1 MPFQV
6 SPGVSVVETDLTT
19 IVPTISTTAA
29 GFVGA
34 FSWGPANE
42 IRTISSENELREV
55 YGDPDDTN
63 FTWWFSAA
71 NFLRYGSNLQIVRA
85 VESGAKNAGITN
97 SGVGDVSVK
106 GWPIDDQLTGT
117 GNLNGGAGTA
127 PFVSR
132 YPGIIGNNIGVAC
145 VDSMGNS
152 GETFSSFK
160 FASYLRGAPT
170 ITALASERT
179 GRGATFADEMHIV
192 VYDATGYF
200 TGTKDTPLEIFEG
213 VSKATDAKKDDGT
226 SNYYRNVINNGSEY
240 ILATKATA
248 PTDGNS
254 GTNAEQT
261 IQEVYG
267 GLTTTNFVDFFGGLS
282 AGFALTG
289 GTGGTGGSSG
299 DAAAIFRGYNDFFA
313 NSETQDV
320 SLLIGGPAG
329 NTVRNTIVDIA
340 EARKDCVAFIS
351 PDLEDVTGIADTE
364 KADAVIAARND
375 VTTKSSYVVMDSG
388 WKYQYDPYN
397 DKFRFIPLNADIAGL
412 CAKTDEIAE
421 PWFSPAGFNRGA
433 IRNVIKLAYS
443 PDKTDRDKL
452 YVKGINPVVSFTGE
466 GIVLFGDKTMSA
478 KPSAFDR
485 INVRRLF
492 NILEKSISTAA
503 KFSLFE
509 FNDEFTRAAFRN
521 LVEPFLRDV
530 QSRRGIFDFKVV
542 CDESNN
548 TATVIDKNEFRADI
562 YVKPARSINF
572 ITLNF
577 VASPTGVD
585 FDEIGA

>member
-29 GFVGA
+29 GFVGSFA
-34 FSWGPANE
+34 WGPANE
-42 IRTISSENELREV
+42 VRTVSSENELREV
-55 YGDPDDTN
+55 YGDPDEDN
-63 FTWWFSAA
+63 FTYWFSAA
-71 NFLRYGSNLQIVRA
+71 NFLRYGSNLQVVRA
-85 VESGAKNAGITN
+85 VSDGARNAGH
-97 SGVGDVSVK
+97 GVGGSGGVIGYPLSDKLEDTNGLAATDK
-106 GWPIDDQLTGT
+106 GVF
-117 GNLNGGAGTA
+117 A
-127 PFVSR
+127 SR
-132 YPGIIGNNIGVAC
+132 FPGVIGNNIGVA
-145 VDSMGNS
+145 VLDSANTGTTLGS
-152 GETFSSFK
+152 WGD
-160 FASYLRGAPT
+160 AGVYGSYFRADPDT
-170 ITALASERT
+170 SARAAERT
-179 GRGATFADEMHIV
+179 GITEGFKDEIHVI

-200 TGTKDTPLEIFEG
+200 TGSKNTPLEIYEG
-213 VSKATDAKKDDGT
+213 LSKATDAKRDDGT
-226 SNYYRNVINNGSEY
+226 SNHYRTAINNESRYVVVLKGS
-240 ILATKATA
+240 
-248 PTDGNS
+248 S
-254 GTNAEQT
+254 GGSSTGAAAVTT
-261 IQEVYG
+261 IQTQYG
-267 GLTTTNFVDFFGGLS
+267 GNANASFADFFSGLS
-282 AGFALTG
+282 AGIALTG
-289 GTGGTGGSSG
+289 GAATAATG
-299 DAAAIFRGYNDFFA
+299 AI
-313 NSETQDV
+313 NSFYTSVFSNAETQDV

-329 NTVRNTIVDIA
+329 NATRNAIVDIA

-351 PDLEDVTGIADTE
+351 PDLEDVTGIADTT
-364 KADAVIAARND
+364 KADAVISARND
-375 VTTKSSYVVMDSG
+375 VTTKSSYAVMDSG

-397 DKFRFIPLNADIAGL
+397 DKFRYIPLNADIAGL
-412 CAKTDEIAE
+412 CAKTDQIAE

-443 PDKTDRDKL
+443 PGKTDRDKL

-466 GIVLFGDKTMSA
+466 GIVLFGDKTMQA

-530 QSRRGIFDFKVV
+530 QARRGIFDFKVV
-542 CDESNN
+542 CDETNN
-548 TATVIDKNEFRADI
+548 TPTVIDKNEFRADI

>member
-29 GFVGA
+29 GFVGQ

-42 IRTISSENELREV
+42 VRTISSENELREV
-55 YGDPDDTN
+55 YGDPDDDN

-71 NFLRYGSNLQIVRA
+71 NFLRYGSNLQVVRA
-85 VESGAKNAGITN
+85 VSGDARNAAAGQGATSGI
-97 SGVGDVSVK
+97 VGYPLSEKIDSTTGDIYSASK
-106 GWPIDDQLTGT
+106 GSFASRFPGT
-117 GNLNGGAGTA
+117 
-127 PFVSR
+127 
-132 YPGIIGNNIGVAC
+132 IGNNIGIAVL
-145 VDSMGNS
+145 DS
-152 GETFSSFK
+152 
-160 FASYLRGAPT
+160 AGA
-170 ITALASERT
+170 TALTGFGANGSFGAFFRAVPDTSARASERT
-179 GRGATFADEMHIV
+179 GITTGFNDEIHVM
-192 VYDATGYF
+192 VYDTTGYF
-200 TGTKDTPLEIFEG
+200 TGTKDTPLEIYEG

-226 SNYYRNVINNGSEY
+226 SNYWRNAINNNSRY
-240 ILATKATA
+240 IVALR
-248 PTDGNS
+248 
-254 GTNAEQT
+254 
-261 IQEVYG
+261 
-267 GLTTTNFVDFFGGLS
+267 GLS
-282 AGFALTG
+282 ASGQTSSFEKSIQEQYGGSSSATFPEFFGDYTQGIALTG
-289 GTGGTGGSSG
+289 GIDGGSTG
-299 DAAAIFRGYNDFFA
+299 AINTFYTSLFA

-320 SLLIGGPAG
+320 SLLIGGPAD
-329 NTVRNTIVDIA
+329 NTTRNSIVDIA
-340 EARKDCVAFIS
+340 EQRKDCVAFVS
-351 PDLEDVTGIADTE
+351 PDLEDVTGIAETA
-364 KADAVIAARND
+364 KADAVIVARNAI
-375 VTTKSSYVVMDSG
+375 TTKSSYAVMDSG

-397 DKFRFIPLNADIAGL
+397 DKFRYVPLNADIAGL
-412 CAKTDEIAE
+412 CAKTDQVAE

-466 GIVLFGDKTMSA
+466 GIVLFGDKTMQA

-492 NILEKSISTAA
+492 NILEKSIATAA

-530 QSRRGIFDFKVV
+530 QARRGIFDFKVV
-542 CDESNN
+542 CDETNN
-548 TATVIDKNEFRADI
+548 TPLVIDKNEFRADI

>member
-29 GFVGA
+29 GFVG
-34 FSWGPANE
+34 FFGWGPANE
-42 IRTISSENELREV
+42 IRTISSENELRQV
-55 YGDPDDTN
+55 YGDPDDDN
-63 FTWWFSAA
+63 FSYWFSAG
-71 NFLRYGSNLQIVRA
+71 NFLRYGSNLQVVRA
-85 VESGAKNAGITN
+85 VEGSGRNSGSLFSSDGSGGVSGAFPLSEK
-97 SGVGDVSVK
+97 
-106 GWPIDDQLTGT
+106 LTSSTSSINGT
-117 GNLNGGAGTA
+117 GYGTFMA
-127 PFVSR
+127 K
-132 YPGIIGNNIGVAC
+132 YPGPIGNNIGVAAW
-145 VDSMGNS
+145 DGMGNS
-152 GETFSSFK
+152 GQTFTDWGFDQY
-160 FASYLRGAPT
+160 FREAPDT
-170 ITALASERT
+170 TARAQERT
-179 GRGATFADEMHIV
+179 GITTGFCDEVHVI

-200 TGTKDTPLEIFEG
+200 TGTKNEPLEIFEG
-213 VSKATDAKKDDGT
+213 LSKATDAKKDDGT
-226 SNYYRNVINNGSEY
+226 SNYYRTVINNSSEY
-240 ILATKATA
+240 ILATKASNTGISTEGTA
-248 PTDGNS
+248 
-254 GTNAEQT
+254 EEKT
-261 IQEVYG
+261 IQEYYNGVATASVPSIMD
-267 GLTTTNFVDFFGGLS
+267 GLTAGFGFAGGS
-282 AGFALTG
+282 AGLETSEIV
-289 GTGGTGGSSG
+289 TQ
-299 DAAAIFRGYNDFFA
+299 YNDLFA

-320 SLLIGGPAG
+320 SLLISGPAD
-329 NTVRNTIVDIA
+329 NTLRNTIVDIA
-340 EARKDCVAFIS
+340 ETRKDCVAFVS
-351 PDLEDVTGIADTE
+351 PDLNDVTGIAE
-364 KADAVIAARND
+364 SLKADAVISARND
-375 VTTKSSYVVMDSG
+375 VTTKSSYAVMDSG

-397 DKFRFIPLNADIAGL
+397 DKFRYIPLNPDVAGL
-412 CAKTDEIAE
+412 CAKTDQIAE

-452 YVKGINPVVSFTGE
+452 YVKGVNPVVSFTGE
-466 GIVLFGDKTMSA
+466 GIVLFGDKTMQA

-492 NILEKSISTAA
+492 NVLEKSISTAA

-530 QSRRGIFDFKVV
+530 QARRGIFDFKVV
-542 CDESNN
+542 CDETNN
-548 TATVIDKNEFRADI
+548 TPLIIDKNEFRADI

>member
-29 GFVGA
+29 GFVGS

-42 IRTISSENELREV
+42 VRTVSSENELREV
-55 YGDPDDTN
+55 YGDPDDDN
-63 FTWWFSAA
+63 FTYWFSAA
-71 NFLRYGSNLQIVRA
+71 NFLRYGSNLQVVRA
-85 VESGAKNAGITN
+85 VATGARNAGSPHAGGSGGIIGYPLSEKLDSTTGDIY
-97 SGVGDVSVK
+97 SGVK
-106 GWPIDDQLTGT
+106 G
-117 GNLNGGAGTA
+117 
-127 PFVSR
+127 PFASR
-132 YPGIIGNNIGVAC
+132 FPGPIGNNIGIAVL
-145 VDSMGNS
+145 DSAEAGVSLDTWGDS
-152 GETFSSFK
+152 GVFG
-160 FASYLRGAPT
+160 SYFRAIPDT
-170 ITALASERT
+170 SARATERT
-179 GRGATFADEMHIV
+179 GITTGFNDELHVI

-200 TGTKDTPLEIFEG
+200 TGTKDTPLEIYEG
-213 VSKATDAKKDDGT
+213 LSKATDAKRDDGT
-226 SNYYRNVINNGSEY
+226 SNHYRTAINNESRY
-240 ILATKATA
+240 IVALRGTSSSANTGAA
-248 PTDGNS
+248 PV
-254 GTNAEQT
+254 AT
-261 IQEVYG
+261 IQTQYG
-267 GLTTTNFVDFFGGLS
+267 GSSGASFGDFFGGLS
-282 AGFALTG
+282 AGFSLTG
-289 GTGGTGGSSG
+289 GT
-299 DAAAIFRGYNDFFA
+299 AAVDTSAINSYYTSVFE

-320 SLLIGGPAG
+320 SLLIGGPSD
-329 NTVRNTIVDIA
+329 NTTRNTIVDIA
-340 EARKDCVAFIS
+340 EKRKDCVAFIS
-351 PDLEDVTGIADTE
+351 PDLEDVTGIADTA
-364 KADAVIAARND
+364 KADAVIDARDN

-397 DKFRFIPLNADIAGL
+397 DKFRYVPLNADVAGL
-412 CAKTDEIAE
+412 CAKTDEISE

-530 QSRRGIFDFKVV
+530 QARRGIFDFKVV

>member
-29 GFVGA
+29 GFVGEFA
-34 FSWGPANE
+34 WGPANE
-42 IRTISSENELREV
+42 VRTISSENELREV
-55 YGDPDDTN
+55 YGDPDDDN
-63 FTWWFSAA
+63 FTYWFSAA
-71 NFLRYGSNLQIVRA
+71 NFLRYGSNLQVIRSVGTSARNA
-85 VESGAKNAGITN
+85 GLPNSGGSAGITGYPL
-97 SGVGDVSVK
+97 SEKLEAETGDIYAIDKGVF
-106 GWPIDDQLTGT
+106 
-117 GNLNGGAGTA
+117 A
-127 PFVSR
+127 SR
-132 YPGIIGNNIGVAC
+132 FPGPIGNNIGIAVL
-145 VDSMGNS
+145 DSAGS
-152 GETFSSFK
+152 GTTLGSWGDNGVFG
-160 FASYLRGAPT
+160 SYFRAEPDT
-170 ITALASERT
+170 SARAAERT
-179 GRGATFADEMHIV
+179 GITEGFNDELHVM

-200 TGTKDTPLEIFEG
+200 TGSKNTPLEIYEG
-213 VSKATDAKKDDGT
+213 LSKATDAKKDDGT
-226 SNYYRNVINNGSEY
+226 SNFYRTAINNESRYIVATRGASSGSFTG
-240 ILATKATA
+240 AA
-248 PTDGNS
+248 PVKS
-254 GTNAEQT
+254 
-261 IQEVYG
+261 IQEQYG
-267 GLTTTNFVDFFGGLS
+267 GDASSSFGDFFSGLS

-289 GTGGTGGSSG
+289 GNAGS
-299 DAAAIFRGYNDFFA
+299 DTAAIVTNYEDFFA

-320 SLLIGGPAG
+320 SLLIAGPAD
-329 NTVRNTIVDIA
+329 NTLRNSLVDIA
-340 EARKDCVAFIS
+340 EQRKDCVAFIS
-351 PDLEDVTGIADTE
+351 PDLADVTGIAE
-364 KADAVIAARND
+364 SAKSDAVISARND
-375 VTTKSSYVVMDSG
+375 VTTKSSYAVMDSG

-397 DKFRFIPLNADIAGL
+397 DKFRYLPLNPDIAGL
-412 CAKTDEIAE
+412 CAKTDQIAE

-466 GIVLFGDKTMSA
+466 GIVLFGDKTMQA

-530 QSRRGIFDFKVV
+530 QARRGIFDFKVV
-542 CDESNN
+542 CDETNN
-548 TATVIDKNEFRADI
+548 TPLVIDKNEFRADI

>member
-29 GFVGA
+29 GFVGE

-42 IRTISSENELREV
+42 VKTISSENQLREI
-55 YGDPDDTN
+55 YGDPDSDN
-63 FTWWFSAA
+63 FTYWFSAA
-71 NFLRYGSNLQIVRA
+71 NFLRYGSNLQIVRSVGSDA
-85 VESGAKNAGITN
+85 RNAGTTAEGVIAYPLADKLDDSVSDIN
-97 SGVGDVSVK
+97 SSNK
-106 GWPIDDQLTGT
+106 GQL
-117 GNLNGGAGTA
+117 A
-127 PFVSR
+127 SR
-132 YPGIIGNNIGVAC
+132 FPGPIGNNIGVAAY
-145 VDSMGNS
+145 DSS
-152 GETFSSFK
+152 GISTAAGDSLTGFGVGGVFGSF
-160 FASYLRGAPT
+160 FR
-170 ITALASERT
+170 ALPDTSARASERT
-179 GRGATFADEMHIV
+179 GITQGFNDEIHFV

-200 TGTKDTPLEIFEG
+200 TGSKNTPLEIFEG
-213 VSKATDAKKDDGT
+213 LSKATDAKKDDGT
-226 SNYYRNVINNGSEY
+226 SNYYRTVINNNSNYVVAQAGG
-240 ILATKATA
+240 LQDGGGDVA
-248 PTDGNS
+248 PIVK
-254 GTNAEQT
+254 T
-261 IQEVYG
+261 IQEQYNG
-267 GLTTTNFVDFFGGLS
+267 DDTSSFPDFLHGLS
-282 AGFALTG
+282 QGIQLTG
-289 GTGGTGGSSG
+289 GAAPG
-299 DAAAIFRGYNDFFA
+299 DTASILTNYNDFFSNA
-313 NSETQDV
+313 ETQDV
-320 SLLIGGPAG
+320 SLLIAGPAD
-329 NTVRNTIVDIA
+329 NVLRNAIVDIA
-340 EARKDCVAFIS
+340 EKRKDCVAFVS
-351 PDLEDVTGIADTE
+351 PDLADVQGTE
-364 KADAVIAARND
+364 SGKADAVIAARNE
-375 VTTKSSYVVMDSG
+375 VTTKSSYAVMDSG

-397 DKFRFIPLNADIAGL
+397 DTFRFVPLNADIAGL
-412 CAKTDEIAE
+412 CAKTDQIAE

-443 PDKTDRDKL
+443 PGKTDRDKL

-466 GIVLFGDKTMSA
+466 GIVLFGDKTMQA

-530 QSRRGIFDFKVV
+530 QARRGIFDFKVV
-542 CDESNN
+542 CDETNN
-548 TATVIDKNEFRADI
+548 TPTIIDKNEFRADI

>member
-29 GFVGA
+29 GFCGR

-42 IRTISSENELREV
+42 VRTVSSENELREI
-55 YGDPDDTN
+55 YGDPDDDN
-63 FTWWFSAA
+63 FAHWFSAA
-71 NFLRYGSNLQIVRA
+71 NFLRYGSNLQVVRS
-85 VESGAKNAGITN
+85 VESGAKNAGITT
-97 SGVGDVSVK
+97 GVGGASDSIV
-106 GWPIDDQLTGT
+106 GYPIADQLSGT
-117 GNLNGGAGTA
+117 GSLNGGEGTP

-132 YPGIIGNNIGVAC
+132 YPGVIGNNVGVA
-145 VDSMGNS
+145 VLDSEGNS
-152 GETFSSFK
+152 GETLSAFK
-160 FASYLRGAPT
+160 FGSYLRAIPNT
-170 ITALASERT
+170 SARASERT
-179 GRGATFADEMHIV
+179 GITTGFNDELSIV

-200 TGTKDTPLEIFEG
+200 SGSKDTPLEIFEG
-213 VSKATDAKKDDGT
+213 ISKATDAKKDDGT
-226 SNYYRNVINNGSEY
+226 SNYYRNVINNGSRY
-240 ILATKATA
+240 ILSTLATA
-248 PTDGNS
+248 PITGVS
-254 GTNAEQT
+254 GTAVQKT
-261 IQEVYG
+261 IQGQYG
-267 GLTTTNFVDFFGGLS
+267 GSSSASFADFFGGLS

-289 GTGGTGGSSG
+289 GTGGTGGEGS
-299 DAAAIFRGYNDFFA
+299 IITNYNDFFS

-320 SLLIGGPAG
+320 SLLVSGPAG
-329 NTVRNTIVDIA
+329 DTLRNAIVDIA
-340 EARKDCVAFIS
+340 EVRKDCVAFVS
-351 PDLEDVTGIADTE
+351 PDLNDVTGIPE
-364 KADAVIAARND
+364 SVKADRVIAARD
-375 VTTKSSYVVMDSG
+375 AVTTKSSYAVMDSG

-397 DKFRFIPLNADIAGL
+397 DKFRYVPLNADIAGL
-412 CAKTDEIAE
+412 CAKTDQIAE

-433 IRNVIKLAYS
+433 IRNVLKLAYS

-452 YVKGINPVVSFTGE
+452 YVKGVNPVVSFTGE
-466 GIVLFGDKTMSA
+466 GIVLFGDKTMQA

-492 NILEKSISTAA
+492 NILEKSIATAA

-530 QSRRGIFDFKVV
+530 QARRGIFDFKVV
-542 CDESNN
+542 CDETNN
-548 TATVIDKNEFRADI
+548 TPLVIDKNEFRADI